1 MFFYIVKKALLNL
14 LPEKYQSAINDQ
26 ILNKRLIRSL
36 DIKDGHI
43 IFDVGAHNGE
53 SIQMFL
59 NSKKKITIHAFEP
72 INKFFK
78 KLRIIYEKKKNIIL
92 NNYAITDKI
101 GKYFFFENNHTQT
114 SGFLKLNKNYNY
126 KNYIFETTKK
136 YKVKTLTLDKY
147 CKKNKIKKIN
157 LLKIDVQGLEEM
169 VLKGATS
176 LIKRKLIKNILLE
189 IIFCDH
195 YQRTSNFYKIEKL
208 LIKQGFYLK
217 NLSSPAYNSVNSK
230 IDWIDALYSLK

>member
-1 MFFYIVKKALLNL
+1 M
-14 LPEKYQSAINDQ
+14 
-26 ILNKRLIRSL
+26 
-36 DIKDGHI
+36 
-43 IFDVGAHNGE
+43 
-53 SIQMFL
+53 
-59 NSKKKITIHAFEP
+59 
-72 INKFFK
+72 
-78 KLRIIYEKKKNIIL
+78 
-92 NNYAITDKI
+92 
-101 GKYFFFENNHTQT
+101 
-114 SGFLKLNKNYNY
+114 
-126 KNYIFETTKK
+126 FETTKK

-147 CKKNKIKKIN
+147 CKKKKIKKIN

-230 IDWIDALYSLK
+230 ID